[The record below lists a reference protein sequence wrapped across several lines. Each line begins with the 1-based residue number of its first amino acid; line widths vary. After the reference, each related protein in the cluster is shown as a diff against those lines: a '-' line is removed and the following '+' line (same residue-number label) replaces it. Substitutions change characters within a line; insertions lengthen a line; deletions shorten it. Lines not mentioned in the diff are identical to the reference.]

1 MLSIV
6 IFNKFLK
13 TTFIVVVVYFIV
25 KYLIVFNSIKDIYIL
40 SSDLN
45 VRAKPEMGSEILH
58 VLKKGTKVKKFAE
71 KRNWFKIKLRKG
83 NGYIHSKYVK
93 PVPFTNY
100 ISFQDVK
107 TFSASILTL
116 TVLIKLTNKRKNGKS
131 RKQNKLP
138 GKNLNKSYL
147 ENRKY
152 VKNVES
158 ARPGKRYPS
167 INDKYASIS
176 SHNIKT
182 QASDTGSKYSGR
194 INNYFQ
200 NLYMTGN
207 ISTNFSNG
215 IDAERKLVSKLISLG
230 FLPENIFHDIY
241 IEKGVKNFS
250 QIDLLLITD
259 AGIIV
264 FEVKDYSGWIYGDGN
279 SKYWTQVLAY
289 GKQKYKFYNPVRQ
302 NYNHINVLKRKLS
315 KYVSGIPFFSV
326 ILFFG
331 DCNLK
336 NINYIPKG
344 TFVGKSEK
352 LKDILSA
359 ILQNN
364 PPVKYLYR
372 NEIKLLLK
380 EAAEKGKNIET
391 KRQHIENIEDLTGKK
406 RIFI

>member
-200 NLYMTGN
+200 NLYVTGN

-380 EAAEKGKNIET
+380 EAAEKGKNIEI